1 MFDIG
6 ADQFCAVFD
15 SHVAQSVL
23 GLSGAFISYPRPAG
37 SFDSSSKPFC
47 KMPRIA
53 VDTASA
59 SLLSGEV
66 DLSTASIAQMV
77 KENVDLEKTFGVS
90 SQFAE
95 TLRGAFEEMTD
106 STARGADEL
115 LCCLLL
121 CNCCVE
127 CCNWWATTR
136 PSRRHEEDRSSYL
149 ESPQQQ
155 SMGDSGSIE
164 APRADDGFHSLLDLS
179 AATSEDLRAFI
190 GSKEMINREK
200 LVYFLFGS
208 KFGQPETDQLK
219 ECVEQLKAAGP
230 DLIDKDHPDFQGL
243 LQKAKGKDMKAF
255 AQLLRLVGSAAVLK
269 HGAAVAEKG
278 LDAMKLGQCGKV
290 LCAGDLSYEL
300 DETGL
305 HKCTWSCPGD
315 QMPDQ
320 CQVVAADFRGAE
332 KKLNMTVQ
340 ELEEKGKMFE
350 EDAQKDPEHF
360 EQSGIYKSVKGL
372 KFKFHNAFSEDP
384 LKLFQMKAPTDL
396 GSEYPNAMRY
406 HGKCR
411 SKEFELAERV
421 LFTGSHPSIP
431 TGGIVK
437 VVRLPGKTWFKETLK
452 SDEVEVKYLG
462 EKVIVQRS
470 ELKRQNLARV
480 KLDED
485 LQDWMKSTGDTLE
498 VDLSTP
504 AHDPSRRQSKDTF
517 WFPLAPPKTK
527 DE

>member
-1 MFDIG
+1 
-6 ADQFCAVFD
+6 
-15 SHVAQSVL
+15 
-23 GLSGAFISYPRPAG
+23 
-37 SFDSSSKPFC
+37 
-47 KMPRIA
+47 MPRIA

-59 SLLSGEV
+59 GLLSGEV
-66 DLSTASIAQMV
+66 DMSTASIAQMV

-95 TLRGAFEEMTD
+95 TLRGAYEELAD
-106 STARGADEL
+106 SNDLECLTI
-115 LCCLLL
+115 CCM
-121 CNCCVE
+121 CCVDNP
-127 CCNWWATTR
+127 CCDAILG
-136 PSRRHEEDRSSYL
+136 SSFLESPQQQSMDL

-155 SMGDSGSIE
+155 SMGDSVTQ
-164 APRADDGFHSLLDLS
+164 PRRPTGFHSLLDLS
-179 AATSEDLRAFI
+179 AATSEDFRAFM

-200 LVYFLFGS
+200 LGYFLFGS
-208 KFGQPETDQLK
+208 KFGQPEADQLK

-230 DLIDKDHPDFQGL
+230 DLIHKDHPEFQDL

-255 AQLLRLVGSAAVLK
+255 AQLLRLVGSATVLK

-315 QMPDQ
+315 EMPDKF
-320 CQVVAADFRGAE
+320 QVVAADFRGAE
-332 KKLNMTVQ
+332 KKIKMTVQ
-340 ELEEKGKMFE
+340 ELENSGKMFE
-350 EDAQKDPEHF
+350 EDAQQDPEHF
-360 EQSGIYKSVKGL
+360 GKSKIYKAIKGMN
-372 KFKFHNAFSEDP
+372 FKFHNAFSEDP

-421 LFTGSHPSIP
+421 LFTGSNPSIP

-437 VVRLPGKTWFKETLK
+437 VVRLPGKTWFKKTLQ

-462 EKVIVQRS
+462 EQVIVQRS
-470 ELKRQNLARV
+470 ELKRQNLGRV

-498 VDLSTP
+498 VDLSTL
-504 AHDPSRRQSKDTF
+504 ANDPSRRQSKATF